1 MGFDVEKHHD
11 LMAWEL
17 KAKVDELVSKK
28 DFSRYGSFVVCLLS
42 HGTEGAVEGIDSRK
56 VNINNLK
63 YKFSLEKCPDLYGK
77 PKIFIVQACQ
87 GTLKQT
93 TTGFTSSSVAS
104 GFSKLIKQLNNL
116 LFNSIKKSKGERG
129 KDAGENPVNS
139 SGSKFI
145 FSKLQELF
153 VTNKI
158 PKKLLLAIDE
168 RSPPLMDFIT
178 IKATLPG
185 FVSYRNKVTGNL
197 YLIYKRGGNCITIFH
212 CTIRLNYL
220 KLRINFHSKSV
231 SKTER

>member
-1 MGFDVEKHHD
+1 LEETFLNLGFDVEKHHD

-17 KAKVDELVSKK
+17 KATVDELVNKK
-28 DFSRYGSFVVCLLS
+28 DFSRYGSLVICLLS
-42 HGTEGAVEGIDSRK
+42 HGTEGALEGIDSRK

-93 TTGFTSSSVAS
+93 TTGYTSSSAVAS
-104 GFSKLIKQLNNL
+104 GFNKLIKKMNYVLLNL
-116 LFNSIKKSKGERG
+116 IRKSKGDGG
-129 KDAGENPVNS
+129 KDAGENQS
-139 SGSKFI
+139 KSTSKFI

-158 PKKLLLAIDE
+158 PNKLLLAIDE
-168 RSPPLMDFIT
+168 RKPPLMDFIT

-185 FVSYRNKVTGNL
+185 FVSYRNKVTG
-197 YLIYKRGGNCITIFH
+197 I
-212 CTIRLNYL
+212 
-220 KLRINFHSKSV
+220 
-231 SKTER
+231 